1 MSQYKTKRTALNRPK
16 LIQLIHI
23 GKSKLCLDDDT
34 YRSLLVAMTGKD
46 STKAMNVS
54 ELNKVLT
61 RLKQLGFVVTSQKK
75 DPKPIDDKASLD
87 IEQQIKLIR
96 HLWLEL
102 HTLGAVRNSSEQALA
117 TYIQNQ
123 TDTTIENLD
132 IIKASNIIERLKKW
146 LTRVEKAK
154 EKPNQINT

>member
-1 MSQYKTKRTALNRPK
+1 MSQHKTKRTGLNKPK

-61 RLKQLGFVVTSQKK
+61 RLKQLGFVVTHKKK
-75 DPKPIDDKASLD
+75 DPKPIDDKKSLD
-87 IEQQIKLIR
+87 TEQQIKLIR
-96 HLWLEL
+96 HLWLDL
-102 HTLGAVRNSSEQALA
+102 YALGAVRNESEQALA
-117 TYIQNQ
+117 TYIKNQ
-123 TDTTIENLD
+123 TQTTIGDLGSEQV
-132 IIKASNIIERLKKW
+132 SNIIERLKNWRKR
-146 LTRVEKAK
+146 LEKQNK
-154 EKPNQINT
+154 NPH

>member
-1 MSQYKTKRTALNRPK
+1 MSQSKTKRDALNQPK

-46 STKAMNVS
+46 STKAMTAS
-54 ELNKVLT
+54 ELNRVLA
-61 RLKQLGFVVTSQKK
+61 RLKQLGFVAAHKKK
-75 DPKPIDDKASLD
+75 DSKPIDDKVSLD
-87 IEQQIKLIR
+87 TEQQIKLIR

-102 HTLGAVRNSSEQALA
+102 HALGAVRNSSEQALA

-146 LTRVEKAK
+146 LIRVEKAK
-154 EKPNQINT
+154 EKPN